1 MDAGRQRALVRKST
15 AMHKQQGQALGLT
28 PTAAVKVVLK
38 RKNDAKDDR
47 PPKKETS
54 LSVGERQQKALSP
67 LPSPRHEV

>member
-15 AMHKQQGQALGLT
+15 ATHKQQGQALGLT

-67 LPSPRHEV
+67 LPSPHHEV